1 MNSDSPKMLP
11 ELIWLADAPLF
22 IDAIQ
27 VDCFFDAVVQP
38 SSRVVKWLNS
48 EQTKTDVEFS
58 AKGKGGAKID
68 LSKSLGIF
76 GNFFSGLG
84 EVSAEVEAGGAGAA
98 SDQTQN
104 STEYAPIESPQRQLL
119 GLTLH
124 YLSKQSDRIFLI
136 DNPTDES
143 WRKPEVLTE
152 VPRALLF
159 LEFHGTETN
168 RPDGEQ
174 LGTMLIPTAAEFD
187 NGAVVPIYTELKR
200 RSGELPPRYPEQGD
214 ENELRNAR
222 REYWS
227 WFREEYSADQAMRAI
242 EAAASRNGRIRW
254 IDFRIPITNDG
265 DTLHLHVVPA
275 AKYDTGVFAYNF
287 VKRGFKHGLRLVGTL
302 KSEPDMNVLAIY
314 ER

>member
-1 MNSDSPKMLP
+1 MNSSSPKLSP

-22 IDAIQ
+22 IDATQ

-48 EQTKTDVEFS
+48 QQTTTDVEFS
-58 AKGKGGAKID
+58 AKGTGGAKID

-84 EVSAEVEAGGAGAA
+84 EISAEAEAGGTGAFK
-98 SDQTQN
+98 SQN
-104 STEYAPIESPQRQLL
+104 QNNTEYAPIESPQRQLL

-136 DNPTDES
+136 NNPADET
-143 WRKPEVLTE
+143 WRTPEALTN

-159 LEFHGTETN
+159 LEFHGSETN
-168 RPDGEQ
+168 RPEGEH
-174 LGTMLIPTAAEFD
+174 LGTMLIPMAAEFD
-187 NGAVVPIYTELKR
+187 NGAVVPIYRELKR
-200 RSGELPPRYPEQGD
+200 KSGEFPPKYPELGNP
-214 ENELRNAR
+214 EELKTER
-222 REYWS
+222 RKYWN
-227 WFREEYSADQAMRAI
+227 WFRKEFSADQAMRAI
-242 EAAASRNGRIRW
+242 EAAASQNGRIRW
-254 IDFRIPITNDG
+254 IDFRVPITNDG